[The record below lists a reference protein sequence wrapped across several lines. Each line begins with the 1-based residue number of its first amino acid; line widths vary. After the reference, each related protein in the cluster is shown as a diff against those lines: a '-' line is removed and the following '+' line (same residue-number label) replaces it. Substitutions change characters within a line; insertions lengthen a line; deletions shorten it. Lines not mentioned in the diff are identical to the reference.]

1 MKTLSFS
8 VSEQNT
14 DVLKILEQS
23 KNKSDYICAA
33 IREKFANEQSDIRA
47 NLTDAQRESLKKEI
61 RETLVEMFGENLCL
75 FGSVGGMVVPTVQKA
90 PSYLD
95 ERAEPKTLKDNNDKS
110 PKEKEEIVEKDSE
123 DDEDNS
129 EKMDTLANIF
139 ANL

>member
-8 VSEQNT
+8 VSEQNN
-14 DVLKILEQS
+14 DVLKILDQA

-75 FGSVGGMVVPTVQKA
+75 FGTLGDAVVPTVQKA
-90 PSYLD
+90 PTYL
-95 ERAEPKTLKDNNDKS
+95 EKKPETIKPEKTE
-110 PKEKEEIVEKDSE
+110 EKEEDIADDSQ
-123 DDEDNS
+123 DG
-129 EKMDTLANIF
+129 EKMDILAGIF
-139 ANL
+139 NNL

>member
-14 DVLKILEQS
+14 DVLKILDQS

-47 NLTDAQRESLKKEI
+47 NLTEAQRQSLKKEI

-75 FGSVGGMVVPTVQKA
+75 FGTIGDVVVPTVQKA
-90 PSYLD
+90 PTYL
-95 ERAEPKTLKDNNDKS
+95 ERAEVKPNPIETEAINDGS
-110 PKEKEEIVEKDSE
+110 SESSDEDE
-123 DDEDNS
+123 DD
-129 EKMDTLANIF
+129 KMDMLAGIF